1 MSAYTT
7 LYVTRGKAME
17 IFMRGRE
24 PLISDLSLEIHMDD
38 LLDERLY
45 NCIIV
50 DDDYEG
56 SDDDRV

>member
-7 LYVTRGKAME
+7 LHITRSKAME

-56 SDDDRV
+56 SDDDIV